1 MAKDF
6 RSRHW
11 QVLIVDADEM
21 VRAQVGAYFA
31 QQDVPVSTA
40 QDGRAAISTLQ
51 RSGGR
56 YGLVVTDLNLPGADG
71 FAVLHAARQA
81 NPQCQVIIVAQASSL
96 EAAILGV
103 RVGAADYL
111 IKPFGTNQFE
121 SVYTRVVER
130 AQDPDAH
137 DDARPAT
144 AGAVAVR
151 AAPAATR
158 MLGPG
163 TPPGAAASAAAAGS
177 LEQRMSRIETMLGR
191 IESRL
196 EAAQLV
202 PARR

>member
-56 YGLVVTDLNLPGADG
+56 YGIVVTDLNLPGADG

-121 SVYTRVVER
+121 SVYKRVVER
-130 AQDPDAH
+130 AQDPDSHGDRPLAVPGTGAAH
-137 DDARPAT
+137 M
-144 AGAVAVR
+144 VA
-151 AAPAATR
+151 PSTR
-158 MLGPG
+158 MLGAG
-163 TPPGAAASAAAAGS
+163 TPPAAVAAAGS

-196 EAAQLV
+196 EAAQVV

>member
-56 YGLVVTDLNLPGADG
+56 YGIVVTDLNLPGADG

-121 SVYTRVVER
+121 SVYKRVVER
-130 AQDPDAH
+130 AQDPDSH
-137 DDARPAT
+137 GDRPLLAP
-144 AGAVAVR
+144 GAV
-151 AAPAATR
+151 AAPAATPASR
-158 MLGPG
+158 MLGAG
-163 TPPGAAASAAAAGS
+163 TPPAAAAAAGS

>member
-31 QQDVPVSTA
+31 QQDVTVSTA

-130 AQDPDAH
+130 AQDPDSQG
-137 DDARPAT
+137 DAPPKTVGTVAARAT
-144 AGAVAVR
+144 A
-151 AAPAATR
+151 AATR
-158 MLGPG
+158 LLGPG
-163 TPPGAAASAAAAGS
+163 TPPAATTAAGAAGS

-196 EAAQLV
+196 EAAQLA

>member
-1 MAKDF
+1 
-6 RSRHW
+6 
-11 QVLIVDADEM
+11 M

-81 NPQCQVIIVAQASSL
+81 NPHCQVIIVAQASSL

-130 AQDPDAH
+130 AQEQDGGGDAPLPPPGPRS
-137 DDARPAT
+137 APAMT
-144 AGAVAVR
+144 
-151 AAPAATR
+151 AATR

-163 TPPGAAASAAAAGS
+163 TPPASAAAGS
-177 LEQRMSRIETMLGR
+177 IEQRMSRIETMLGR

>member
-21 VRAQVGAYFA
+21 VRAQVGAFFA
-31 QQDVPVSTA
+31 QLDVPVSTA

-56 YGLVVTDLNLPGADG
+56 YGVVVTDLNLPGADG

-81 NPQCQVIIVAQASSL
+81 NPHCQVIIVAQASSL

-130 AQDPDAH
+130 AQEQDSGDAPP
-137 DDARPAT
+137 ARAGSAPAT
-144 AGAVAVR
+144 TAR
-151 AAPAATR
+151 L
-158 MLGPG
+158 LGPG
-163 TPPGAAASAAAAGS
+163 TPPAASPAALTGS
-177 LEQRMSRIETMLGR
+177 LEQRMSRIETVLGR